1 MKKITTLVATVA
13 LAAAAHAQT
22 ARVQV
27 IHNCADAA
35 AASVDVWLNNT
46 LLLDDFAFRTAS
58 PFVNAPAGTPFDLT
72 ICGPN
77 STDTTQEVVRFSGV
91 TLTANETY
99 VITANGIVS
108 PTGYSPVQPFD
119 LDIYPMGQETG
130 TNANNTDVLV
140 LHGSTDAPTVD
151 VTAVGVGTLVDDLAY
166 GSYAANYLSVP
177 TANYNIQIRNSA
189 GTDVVAEF
197 SAPLQTLNLGGAA
210 LTVVAS
216 GFLNPANNSNGPA
229 FGLWVALPAGG
240 NLVQLPSVPVSTTR
254 AQIIHNC
261 ADAAAATVDVW
272 LNNTLLIDNFAFRT
286 ATPFVD
292 APAGTPFDITICG
305 PNSTDTTQEVIRFS
319 GITLMNNTKYIITA
333 NGIVSPTGYSPAQPF
348 TLDVFALAQ
357 ETGANPANT
366 DVVVLH
372 GSTDAPVVDV
382 TAVGVGTLIND
393 IAYGAY
399 TANYLS
405 LPTADYNVQ
414 IRNSAG
420 TDVVAE
426 YAAPLQTLNLGGAA
440 LTVVASGFLNPANN
454 SNGPAFGLWVALPSG
469 GNLVQL
475 PSVPVSTTRAQIIHN
490 CADAAAATVDVWLN
504 NTLLIDNFAFRTA
517 TPFVDAPAGTPFDI
531 TICGPNSTDTTQEV
545 IRFSGLSLMN
555 NTKYI
560 IAANGIVSPTGYSPA
575 QPFTLDIFALA
586 QETGANPANTDLV
599 VLHGSTDAPT
609 VDVEEAFAGAT
620 LVNDIAY
627 RDYTASYLS
636 LPTADYAISITDA
649 TGNTVVASYGAPL
662 QTLGLQGASLAVVAS
677 GFLNP
682 ANNSNGPAF
691 GLWVALPAGGNM
703 IPLPVVTSVVE
714 NTANAA
720 ITLFPNPAATEMNVN
735 IDAATP
741 IANVVVRV
749 MDMTGRIVMNDDL
762 GAIGTGNFR
771 HTLNTTS
778 LQQGGYIIEI
788 VTDGAVNRQQ
798 IQIVR

>member
-1 MKKITTLVATVA
+1 MRKMTTIIGTLLIAGA
-13 LAAAAHAQT
+13 IQAQT

-35 AASVDVWLNNT
+35 AASVDVWLNDT

-108 PTGYSPVQPFD
+108 PTGYSPAQPFD

-216 GFLNPANNSNGPA
+216 GFLNPASNSNGPA

-240 NLVQLPSVPVSTTR
+240 NLL
-254 AQIIHNC
+254 
-261 ADAAAATVDVW
+261 
-272 LNNTLLIDNFAFRT
+272 
-286 ATPFVD
+286 
-292 APAGTPFDITICG
+292 
-305 PNSTDTTQEVIRFS
+305 
-319 GITLMNNTKYIITA
+319 
-333 NGIVSPTGYSPAQPF
+333 
-348 TLDVFALAQ
+348 
-357 ETGANPANT
+357 
-366 DVVVLH
+366 
-372 GSTDAPVVDV
+372 
-382 TAVGVGTLIND
+382 
-393 IAYGAY
+393 
-399 TANYLS
+399 
-405 LPTADYNVQ
+405 
-414 IRNSAG
+414 
-420 TDVVAE
+420 
-426 YAAPLQTLNLGGAA
+426 
-440 LTVVASGFLNPANN
+440 
-454 SNGPAFGLWVALPSG
+454 
-469 GNLVQL
+469 QL

-560 IAANGIVSPTGYSPA
+560 ITANGIVSPTGYSPA
-575 QPFTLDIFALA
+575 QPFTLDVFALA
-586 QETGANPANTDLV
+586 QETAATPTNTDIV

-609 VDVEEAFAGAT
+609 VDVEEAFVGAT

-627 RDYTASYLS
+627 GDYTASYLS

-720 ITLFPNPAATEMNVN
+720 ITLFPNPATTEMNVN

-762 GAIGTGNFR
+762 GAIGIGNFR

>member
-13 LAAAAHAQT
+13 LATAVHAQT

-35 AASVDVWLNNT
+35 AATVDVWLNNT

-77 STDTTQEVVRFSGV
+77 STDTTQEVIRFSGV

-119 LDIYPMGQETG
+119 LDIFALGRETG
-130 TNANNTDVLV
+130 SNPSNTDVLV

-197 SAPLQTLNLGGAA
+197 SAPLQTLNLNGAA

-272 LNNTLLIDNFAFRT
+272 LNNTLLINNFAFRT

-348 TLDVFALAQ
+348 TLDVFAVAQ
-357 ETGANPANT
+357 ETGANPSNT
-366 DVVVLH
+366 DV
-372 GSTDAPVVDV
+372 
-382 TAVGVGTLIND
+382 
-393 IAYGAY
+393 
-399 TANYLS
+399 
-405 LPTADYNVQ
+405 
-414 IRNSAG
+414 
-420 TDVVAE
+420 
-426 YAAPLQTLNLGGAA
+426 
-440 LTVVASGFLNPANN
+440 
-454 SNGPAFGLWVALPSG
+454 
-469 GNLVQL
+469 
-475 PSVPVSTTRAQIIHN
+475 
-490 CADAAAATVDVWLN
+490 
-504 NTLLIDNFAFRTA
+504 
-517 TPFVDAPAGTPFDI
+517 
-531 TICGPNSTDTTQEV
+531 
-545 IRFSGLSLMN
+545 
-555 NTKYI
+555 
-560 IAANGIVSPTGYSPA
+560 
-575 QPFTLDIFALA
+575 
-586 QETGANPANTDLV
+586 V

-609 VDVEEAFAGAT
+609 VDVEEAFMGAT

-627 RDYTASYLS
+627 GQYTAAYLS

-649 TGNTVVASYGAPL
+649 TGNTVVASYAAPL

-714 NTANAA
+714 NTSNAA

-735 IDAATP
+735 IDAVAP

-771 HTLNTTS
+771 HTMNTTS

-788 VTDGAVNRQQ
+788 VTDGAVQRQQ

>member
-1 MKKITTLVATVA
+1 MKHTFMRKMTTIIGA
-13 LAAAAHAQT
+13 LLIAGAIQAQT

-35 AASVDVWLNNT
+35 AASVDVWLNDT

-108 PTGYSPVQPFD
+108 PTGYSPAQPFD

-216 GFLNPANNSNGPA
+216 GFLNPASNSNGPA

-240 NLVQLPSVPVSTTR
+240 NLL
-254 AQIIHNC
+254 
-261 ADAAAATVDVW
+261 
-272 LNNTLLIDNFAFRT
+272 
-286 ATPFVD
+286 
-292 APAGTPFDITICG
+292 
-305 PNSTDTTQEVIRFS
+305 
-319 GITLMNNTKYIITA
+319 
-333 NGIVSPTGYSPAQPF
+333 
-348 TLDVFALAQ
+348 
-357 ETGANPANT
+357 
-366 DVVVLH
+366 
-372 GSTDAPVVDV
+372 
-382 TAVGVGTLIND
+382 
-393 IAYGAY
+393 
-399 TANYLS
+399 
-405 LPTADYNVQ
+405 
-414 IRNSAG
+414 
-420 TDVVAE
+420 
-426 YAAPLQTLNLGGAA
+426 
-440 LTVVASGFLNPANN
+440 
-454 SNGPAFGLWVALPSG
+454 
-469 GNLVQL
+469 QL

-609 VDVEEAFAGAT
+609 VDVEEAFVGAT

-627 RDYTASYLS
+627 GDYTASYLS

-720 ITLFPNPAATEMNVN
+720 ITLFPNPATTEMNVN

-762 GAIGTGNFR
+762 GAIGAGNFR

-788 VTDGAVNRQQ
+788 VTDGAVNHQQ

>member
-1 MKKITTLVATVA
+1 MRKMTTIIGA
-13 LAAAAHAQT
+13 LLIAGAIQAQT

-35 AASVDVWLNNT
+35 AASVDVWLNDT

-108 PTGYSPVQPFD
+108 PTGYSPAQPFD

-216 GFLNPANNSNGPA
+216 GFLNPASNSNGPA

-240 NLVQLPSVPVSTTR
+240 NLL
-254 AQIIHNC
+254 
-261 ADAAAATVDVW
+261 
-272 LNNTLLIDNFAFRT
+272 
-286 ATPFVD
+286 
-292 APAGTPFDITICG
+292 
-305 PNSTDTTQEVIRFS
+305 
-319 GITLMNNTKYIITA
+319 
-333 NGIVSPTGYSPAQPF
+333 
-348 TLDVFALAQ
+348 
-357 ETGANPANT
+357 
-366 DVVVLH
+366 
-372 GSTDAPVVDV
+372 
-382 TAVGVGTLIND
+382 
-393 IAYGAY
+393 
-399 TANYLS
+399 
-405 LPTADYNVQ
+405 
-414 IRNSAG
+414 
-420 TDVVAE
+420 
-426 YAAPLQTLNLGGAA
+426 
-440 LTVVASGFLNPANN
+440 
-454 SNGPAFGLWVALPSG
+454 
-469 GNLVQL
+469 QL

-609 VDVEEAFAGAT
+609 VDVEEAFVGAT

-627 RDYTASYLS
+627 GDYTASYLS

-720 ITLFPNPAATEMNVN
+720 ITLFPNPATTEMNVN

-762 GAIGTGNFR
+762 GAIGAGNFR

-788 VTDGAVNRQQ
+788 VTDGAVNHQQ

>member
-108 PTGYSPVQPFD
+108 PTGYSPAQPFD

-130 TNANNTDVLV
+130 TNSNNTDVLV

-393 IAYGAY
+393 IAYGSY

-627 RDYTASYLS
+627 GDYTASYLS

-649 TGNTVVASYGAPL
+649 TGNTVVASYAAPL

>member
-254 AQIIHNC
+254 AQIIHNS
-261 ADAAAATVDVW
+261 ADAAAASVDVW

-357 ETGANPANT
+357 ETAATPTNT
-366 DVVVLH
+366 D
-372 GSTDAPVVDV
+372 
-382 TAVGVGTLIND
+382 I
-393 IAYGAY
+393 
-399 TANYLS
+399 
-405 LPTADYNVQ
+405 
-414 IRNSAG
+414 
-420 TDVVAE
+420 
-426 YAAPLQTLNLGGAA
+426 
-440 LTVVASGFLNPANN
+440 
-454 SNGPAFGLWVALPSG
+454 
-469 GNLVQL
+469 
-475 PSVPVSTTRAQIIHN
+475 
-490 CADAAAATVDVWLN
+490 
-504 NTLLIDNFAFRTA
+504 
-517 TPFVDAPAGTPFDI
+517 
-531 TICGPNSTDTTQEV
+531 
-545 IRFSGLSLMN
+545 
-555 NTKYI
+555 
-560 IAANGIVSPTGYSPA
+560 
-575 QPFTLDIFALA
+575 
-586 QETGANPANTDLV
+586 V

-609 VDVEEAFAGAT
+609 VDVEEAFVGAT

-627 RDYTASYLS
+627 GDYTASYLS

-714 NTANAA
+714 NTANAT

>member
-254 AQIIHNC
+254 AQIIHNS
-261 ADAAAATVDVW
+261 ADAAAASVDVW

-357 ETGANPANT
+357 ETAATPTNT
-366 DVVVLH
+366 D
-372 GSTDAPVVDV
+372 
-382 TAVGVGTLIND
+382 I
-393 IAYGAY
+393 
-399 TANYLS
+399 
-405 LPTADYNVQ
+405 
-414 IRNSAG
+414 
-420 TDVVAE
+420 
-426 YAAPLQTLNLGGAA
+426 
-440 LTVVASGFLNPANN
+440 
-454 SNGPAFGLWVALPSG
+454 
-469 GNLVQL
+469 
-475 PSVPVSTTRAQIIHN
+475 
-490 CADAAAATVDVWLN
+490 
-504 NTLLIDNFAFRTA
+504 
-517 TPFVDAPAGTPFDI
+517 
-531 TICGPNSTDTTQEV
+531 
-545 IRFSGLSLMN
+545 
-555 NTKYI
+555 
-560 IAANGIVSPTGYSPA
+560 
-575 QPFTLDIFALA
+575 
-586 QETGANPANTDLV
+586 V

-609 VDVEEAFAGAT
+609 VDVEEAFVGAT

-627 RDYTASYLS
+627 GDYTASYLS

>member
-1 MKKITTLVATVA
+1 
-13 LAAAAHAQT
+13 LAIAGAIHAQT

-46 LLLDDFAFRTAS
+46 LLLDNFAFRTAS

-108 PTGYSPVQPFD
+108 PTGYSPAQPFD

-130 TNANNTDVLV
+130 TNSNNTDVLV

-240 NLVQLPSVPVSTTR
+240 NLVQLPSVAVSTTR

-393 IAYGAY
+393 IAYGSY

-627 RDYTASYLS
+627 GDYTASYLS

-649 TGNTVVASYGAPL
+649 TGNTVVASYAAPL

-720 ITLFPNPAATEMNVN
+720 ITLFPNPATTEMNVN